1 MTRRAGMRGQPLLLF
16 GAVLTGW
23 LAFRIALWESPF
35 TPRFEPPAPKARP
48 ATMTAM
54 AVRPIPKPESGAA
67 HSRPGRGAA
76 AFVFDLLPE
85 RPRLLAAPFAPYT
98 SSLPVPPP
106 PLPLLA
112 MGPASRAP
120 LAKQAETLGDDRLLV
135 EDLAPRQAPAAG
147 LTQRHVSA
155 VRWSGDGW
163 LLVRRDSAPGV
174 PGPALSDRPGY
185 GRSQVGAVVRYALAF
200 GDPVRAQVHV
210 RAAAALS
217 GPREREVAAGLSLRP
232 LPGVPLRAVAEARL
246 GETGIGAGRGTSLRL
261 RPAVYAVT
269 EFPPLT
275 LPLGSRAEAY
285 LQGGY
290 VGGDFATPFV
300 DGQARVERSLARA
313 GKGELSVGV
322 GVWGG
327 AQRASSR
334 LDVGPTAAVAFQL
347 GAMRGR
353 LAADY
358 RFRLAG
364 KARPAS
370 GPALTLSAGF

>member
-48 ATMTAM
+48 ATI
-54 AVRPIPKPESGAA
+54 AVRPISKPGNGTA
-67 HSRPGRGAA
+67 HPQLGRGAA
-76 AFVFDLLPE
+76 AFAFDPLPG
-85 RPRLLAAPFAPYT
+85 RPRPVAAPFAPYA
-98 SSLPVPPP
+98 SSLPVPQ
-106 PLPLLA
+106 PLLA
-112 MGPASRAP
+112 MGPASHAP
-120 LAKQAETLGDDRLLV
+120 LDKQPGTLGDDRSLV

-147 LTQRHVSA
+147 LAQRHVSA

-163 LLVRRDSAPGV
+163 LLLRRDGAPGV

-200 GDPVRAQVHV
+200 GDPVRAQAHV

-246 GETGIGAGRGTSLRL
+246 GETGTGRGTSPRV

-334 LDVGPTAAVAFQL
+334 LDAGPTAAVAFQL

-364 KARPAS
+364 KARPVS